1 MEQFTDRYNPPYY
14 DNILRDTTI
23 TEAQRTEFLRQV
35 DEHDRA
41 VDYKIEAQE
50 AIEAEVSE

>member
-1 MEQFTDRYNPPYY
+1 MERYTDRYTAPYY

-23 TEAQRTEFLRQV
+23 TEAQRTEYLRQV
-35 DEHDRA
+35 DEHARA
-41 VDYKIEAQE
+41 VDYHNEAQE